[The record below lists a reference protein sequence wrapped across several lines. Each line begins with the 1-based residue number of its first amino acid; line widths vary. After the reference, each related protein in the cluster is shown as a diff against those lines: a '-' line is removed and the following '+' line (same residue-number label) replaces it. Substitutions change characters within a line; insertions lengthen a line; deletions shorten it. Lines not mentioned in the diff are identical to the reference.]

1 MNKITNPLSNPNQ
14 IARAGFY
21 IAMLTS
27 VITLVTFTIAFLTPP
42 LSGPFCRGEC
52 FEYPYTDIAER
63 FPRDYY
69 WMYLSMIVS
78 LLYLFLMIVIHY
90 HARPDK
96 KIYSH
101 TGLGIALISA
111 AIMIPLY
118 FTQVTVIQP
127 SLMKKEFEGLALW
140 SQFNPHGMFIALEE
154 ISYWLM
160 NISFFVVIPVFN
172 DNRKFSGAI
181 RLTYLIGFILAAV
194 AFALISLQYG
204 IMREYI
210 FEVAII
216 SIVWFQLIISSA
228 LLTFRFRNMM

>member
-1 MNKITNPLSNPNQ
+1 MNEITNPLSNPNQ
-14 IARAGFY
+14 IARTGFY
-21 IAMLTS
+21 IALLTS

-52 FEYPYTDIAER
+52 FEYPYKDIAER

-69 WMYLSMIVS
+69 WMYLSMVVS
-78 LLYLFLMIVIHY
+78 LLYLFLMVIIHY

-127 SLMKKEFEGLALW
+127 SLLKKEFEGLALW

-181 RLTYLIGFILAAV
+181 RLTYLIGFFLAII
-194 AFALISLQYG
+194 AFVLITLQYG
-204 IMREYI
+204 IIREYI

-216 SIVWFQLIISSA
+216 SIVWFQVIISSA
-228 LLTFRFRNMM
+228 LLSFRFRSMM

>member
-1 MNKITNPLSNPNQ
+1 MIQISDSFSNPKHL
-14 IARAGFY
+14 AKTGFY
-21 IAMLTS
+21 VALLTS
-27 VITLVTFTIAFLTPP
+27 VITLATFTIAFLTPP
-42 LSGPFCRGEC
+42 LSGPFCRGNC
-52 FEYPYTDIAER
+52 FEYPYSDIAER

-69 WMYLSMIVS
+69 WMYLSIVVS
-78 LLYLFLMIVIHY
+78 LLYVSFMVVIHY
-90 HARPDK
+90 LARPDK

-111 AIMIPLY
+111 AIMVPLY

-127 SLMKKEFEGLALW
+127 SLLKAEHDGLALW
-140 SQFNPHGMFIALEE
+140 TQFNPHGMFIALEE

-172 DNRKFSGAI
+172 KNGKFSGAI
-181 RLTYLIGFILAAV
+181 RLTYLAGFFLAILAFAV
-194 AFALISLQYG
+194 ITIQYG

-228 LLTFRFRNMM
+228 LLAFKLKRQM

>member
-1 MNKITNPLSNPNQ
+1 MNKVTNPNQ
-14 IARAGFY
+14 IARTGFY
-21 IAMLTS
+21 IALLTS

-127 SLMKKEFEGLALW
+127 CLLKKEFEGLALW
-140 SQFNPHGMFIALEE
+140 SQFNPHGLFIALEE

-160 NISFFVVIPVFN
+160 NISFFVMIPVFN

-181 RLTYLIGFILAAV
+181 QLTYLIGFILAVV

-228 LLTFRFRNMM
+228 FLTFRFRSMM